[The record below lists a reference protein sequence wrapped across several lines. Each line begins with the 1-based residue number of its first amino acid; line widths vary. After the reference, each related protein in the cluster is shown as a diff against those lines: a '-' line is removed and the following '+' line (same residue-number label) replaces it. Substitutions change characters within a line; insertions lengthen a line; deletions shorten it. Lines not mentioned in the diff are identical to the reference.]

1 MVLLSIR
8 TRESREKVCL
18 LMTRWIV
25 RMEKAGFFEINAAYS
40 KSLQPYRANQNRLQ
54 YAIQREYTKMSI
66 IFVIYSTLCLM

>member
-1 MVLLSIR
+1 MVFLSIR

-40 KSLQPYRANQNRLQ
+40 KVYSHTVP
-54 YAIQREYTKMSI
+54 TKIDCSI
-66 IFVIYSTLCLM
+66 IYNVNLH